1 MSVNQAFQLWE
12 NRFDTVGDHVLKI
25 ITGSVEK
32 TFNIYVKESS
42 IHISPVTDGLELAL
56 SSFGRKNSED
66 PETRCK

>member
-1 MSVNQAFQLWE
+1 M
-12 NRFDTVGDHVLKI
+12 KI
-25 ITGSVEK
+25 ITGNVEK

-66 PETRCK
+66 PEVRCKCDYTNATSTIEGKLTGFN

>member
-1 MSVNQAFQLWE
+1 M
-12 NRFDTVGDHVLKI
+12 LKI
-25 ITGSVEK
+25 ITGNVEK

-56 SSFGRKNSED
+56 SSFGRKNSEE